1 MSGVK
6 KTRCGCRSTSQASM
20 KRNLENIIADIKS
33 NRAPQLLLLFGDD
46 LQVDAAC
53 RTIVDQLVPQDQ
65 RGFNLERFDGRS
77 VPWDQIEASLN
88 TPPFFPGK
96 KVIWVENVTY
106 FTSQE
111 QKGEL
116 GERVFQAWG
125 EGKQDEAVRLLL
137 DLLAVEGWTQEQ
149 WEQLQSASSLG
160 PLIDL
165 LEADGAEARED
176 TQALLAYCRYKG
188 MDLNQR
194 HGARGNRLA
203 ELLDDGLPLWDL
215 LLMTAV
221 QVDRRTRLYKR
232 LEEMGA
238 VLPLVIE
245 RDRSGRISRENLTEF
260 ISQRLRQAGKT
271 IESQAREMILLRAGD
286 ELRGLREELEKLVL
300 FVGERSTIRTQDV
313 DLIFADRGEGWVFD
327 LTRSIGER
335 NALAA
340 LAHLARL
347 LTQGEHPL
355 KLLGTIA
362 AEVRKLLAA
371 RQLLDGELR
380 GRWKRGMSYQ
390 QFQQNV
396 LTTGAPVLT
405 RNPYGDYMCFQ
416 RADQFSLQELRAHL
430 AGIHEADFRLK
441 SAANNPRLV
450 MEKLILSMCLGS
462 RKGNRPFQYR
472 TGT

>member
-1 MSGVK
+1 
-6 KTRCGCRSTSQASM
+6 M

-33 NRAPQLLLLFGDD
+33 DRAPQLLLLFGDD

-53 RTIVDQLVPQDQ
+53 RTIVGHLVPEDQ

-77 VPWDQIEASLN
+77 VPWDQIEASLK

-96 KVIWVENVTY
+96 KVVWVENVNY
-106 FTSQE
+106 FISQE

-116 GERVFQAWG
+116 GERVLQAWG
-125 EGKQDEAVRLLL
+125 EGKQDEAARLLL

-149 WEQLQSASSLG
+149 WEQLQSAAFLG
-160 PLIDL
+160 PLIEL
-165 LEADGAEARED
+165 LETDGADARED

-194 HGARGNRLA
+194 RGARGHGLA
-203 ELLDDGLPLWDL
+203 QMLDDGLPPWNL
-215 LLMTAV
+215 LLMTAEH
-221 QVDRRTRLYKR
+221 VDRRMRLYKR

-238 VLPLVIE
+238 ALPLVIE
-245 RDRSGRISRENLTEF
+245 RDRSGRISRESLTEF
-260 ISQRLRQAGKT
+260 ISLRLRQAGKS

-286 ELRGLREELEKLVL
+286 ELRGIQEELEKLL
-300 FVGERSTIRTQDV
+300 LYVGEQSTIRTQDV
-313 DLIFADRGEGWVFD
+313 ELIFVDRGEGWVFD
-327 LTRSIGER
+327 LTRSIGEG
-335 NALAA
+335 NAPAA

-355 KLLGTIA
+355 KLLATIA

-371 RQLLDGELR
+371 RDLLDGELR

-396 LTTGAPVLT
+396 LVAGAPVLT

-416 RADQFSLQELRAHL
+416 RADQFSRGELRAHL
-430 AGIHEADFRLK
+430 AGIHETDFRLK
-441 SAANNPRLV
+441 SAANNPRIV

-462 RKGNRPFQYR
+462 RKDSRPVQHR
-472 TGT
+472 TGI

>member
-1 MSGVK
+1 
-6 KTRCGCRSTSQASM
+6 M
-20 KRNLENIIADIKS
+20 KRDLENLIADIKS
-33 NRAPQLLLLFGDD
+33 NRGPRLLLLFGDD

-53 RTIVDQLVPQDQ
+53 KTIVDQLVPADQ
-65 RGFNLERFDGRS
+65 RGFNLERFDGQFA
-77 VPWDQIEASLN
+77 PWDQIEASLN
-88 TPPFFPGK
+88 TPPFFPGQ
-96 KVIWVENVTY
+96 KVVWIENVTY

-116 GERVFQAWG
+116 GQRVLQAWG
-125 EGKQDEAVRLLL
+125 EGKQDEAARLLL

-149 WEQLQSASSLG
+149 WEQLQSASTLE
-160 PLIDL
+160 PLMDL
-165 LEADGAEARED
+165 LEAAGAEARED
-176 TQALLAYCRYKG
+176 TQALLAHCRSKG

-194 HGARGNRLA
+194 RAAGGHRLT
-203 ELLDDGLPLWDL
+203 EMLDDGLPPWDL

-232 LEEMGA
+232 LDEMGA
-238 VLPLVIE
+238 ALPLVIE
-245 RDRSGRISRENLTEF
+245 RDRSGRISRENLMAF
-260 ISQRLRQAGKT
+260 ISHRLRQAGKT
-271 IESQAREMILLRAGD
+271 IESQAREMILVRAGD
-286 ELRGLREELEKLVL
+286 ELRGLQEELEKLVL
-300 FVGERSTIRTQDV
+300 YVGERPSIRAQDV
-313 DLIFADRGEGWVFD
+313 DLIFVDRGEGWVFD

-335 NALAA
+335 NALDA

-347 LTQGEHPL
+347 MAQGEHPL
-355 KLLGTIA
+355 KLLSTIA

-396 LTTGAPVLT
+396 LMAGAPVLT

-416 RADQFSLQELRAHL
+416 RAERFSLGELRAHL
-430 AGIHEADFRLK
+430 TGIHEADFRLK

-450 MEKLILSMCLGS
+450 MEMFILSMCLGT
-462 RKGNRPFQYR
+462 RKGHRRVQYR
-472 TGT
+472 AGL

>member
-1 MSGVK
+1 MGAE
-6 KTRCGCRSTSQASM
+6 TLASM
-20 KRNLENIIADIKS
+20 KRDLENIIADIKS
-33 NRAPQLLLLFGDD
+33 NGDPRLLLLFGDD

-53 RTIVDQLVPQDQ
+53 RTIVDQLVPEDQ
-65 RGFNLERFDGRS
+65 REFNLERFDGRS
-77 VPWDQIEASLN
+77 VAWDQIETSLN

-96 KVIWVENVTY
+96 KVVWIENVTY

-116 GERVFQAWG
+116 GEKVLQAWG
-125 EGKQDEAVRLLL
+125 EGKQDEAARLLL

-149 WEQLQSASSLG
+149 WEQLQSASSLQ
-160 PLIDL
+160 PFMEL
-165 LEADGAEARED
+165 LEAAGAEARED
-176 TQALLAYCRYKG
+176 AEALLGYCRDKG
-188 MDLNQR
+188 MDLNR
-194 HGARGNRLA
+194 RRSAADHRLA
-203 ELLDDGLPLWDL
+203 EMLDDGLPPWDL

-232 LEEMGA
+232 LDEMGVA
-238 VLPLVIE
+238 LPVVIE
-245 RDRSGRISRENLTEF
+245 RDRSGRISRENLMEF

-286 ELRGLREELEKLVL
+286 ELRGLQEELEKLLL
-300 FVGERSTIRTQDV
+300 FVGERSSIRAQDV

-335 NALAA
+335 NALDA

-347 LTQGEHPL
+347 LAQGEHPL
-355 KLLGTIA
+355 KLLGTVA

-371 RQLLDGELR
+371 RQLLDAELR

-396 LTTGAPVLT
+396 LMTGAPVLT
-405 RNPYGDYMCFQ
+405 RNPYGDYMCLQ
-416 RADQFSLQELRAHL
+416 RAERFSLGELRAHL
-430 AGIHEADFRLK
+430 TGIHETDFRLK

-450 MEKLILSMCLGS
+450 MEKFILSMCLGS
-462 RKGNRPFQYR
+462 GKGSRPFHYR
-472 TGT
+472 IGT

>member
-203 ELLDDGLPLWDL
+203 ELLDDGLPPWDL

-405 RNPYGDYMCFQ
+405 RNPYGDYMSFQ

-441 SAANNPRLV
+441 SAVNNPRLV

>member
-203 ELLDDGLPLWDL
+203 ELLDDGLPPWDL

-300 FVGERSTIRTQDV
+300 YVGERSTIRTQDV

-380 GRWKRGMSYQ
+380 GRWKRGMTYQ

-416 RADQFSLQELRAHL
+416 RADQFYLQELRAHL

-462 RKGNRPFQYR
+462 RKGNRPFKYR

>member
-106 FTSQE
+106 FTSRE

-203 ELLDDGLPLWDL
+203 ELLDDGLPPWDL

-300 FVGERSTIRTQDV
+300 YVGERSTIGTQDV

-371 RQLLDGELR
+371 RQLLDGALR

-396 LTTGAPVLT
+396 LTTGVPVLT

-430 AGIHEADFRLK
+430 AGIHETDFRLK
-441 SAANNPRLV
+441 SAVNNPRLV
-450 MEKLILSMCLGS
+450 MEKFIVSMCLSS
-462 RKGNRPFQYR
+462 RKGNRPFHYR
-472 TGT
+472 IGT

>member
-1 MSGVK
+1 
-6 KTRCGCRSTSQASM
+6 M
-20 KRNLENIIADIKS
+20 KRDLGNIIADIKS
-33 NRAPQLLLLFGDD
+33 NRGPQLLLLFGDD

-53 RTIVDQLVPQDQ
+53 RTIVDQLVPEDQ

-77 VPWDQIEASLN
+77 APWDQIEASLN

-96 KVIWVENVTY
+96 KVVWIENVTY
-106 FTSQE
+106 FTSQK

-116 GERVFQAWG
+116 GERVLQAWG
-125 EGKQDEAVRLLL
+125 EGKQDEALRLLL

-149 WEQLQSASSLG
+149 WEQVQAASSLE
-160 PLIDL
+160 PFVDL
-165 LEADGAEARED
+165 LEAAGAEARED
-176 TQALLAYCRYKG
+176 AQALLAYCRYKG

-194 HGARGNRLA
+194 RAVAGHRLA
-203 ELLDDGLPLWDL
+203 EMLDGGLPPWDL

-238 VLPLVIE
+238 TLPLVIE
-245 RDRSGRISRENLTEF
+245 RDRSGRISRESLTEF

-271 IESQAREMILLRAGD
+271 IENQAREMILLRAGD
-286 ELRGLREELEKLVL
+286 ELRGLQGEMEKLL
-300 FVGERSTIRTQDV
+300 LYVGDRPSIRAQDV
-313 DLIFADRGEGWVFD
+313 DLIFVDRGEGWVFD
-327 LTRSIGER
+327 LTRSIGDR

-347 LTQGEHPL
+347 LAQGEHPL

-371 RQLLDGELR
+371 RQLLDGDLR
-380 GRWKRGMSYQ
+380 GRWRRGMSYQ

-396 LTTGAPVLT
+396 LQTGAPVLT

-416 RADQFSLQELRAHL
+416 RADQFSLQQLRAHL

-450 MEKLILSMCLGS
+450 IEKFVLSMCLGS
-462 RKGNRPFQYR
+462 RKSNRPFQYG
-472 TGT
+472 TGL

>member
-1 MSGVK
+1 
-6 KTRCGCRSTSQASM
+6 M

-203 ELLDDGLPLWDL
+203 ELLDDGLPPWDL

-300 FVGERSTIRTQDV
+300 YVGERSTIRTQDV

>member
-1 MSGVK
+1 
-6 KTRCGCRSTSQASM
+6 M

-116 GERVFQAWG
+116 GEGVFHAWG

-203 ELLDDGLPLWDL
+203 ELLDDGLPPWDL

-300 FVGERSTIRTQDV
+300 YVGERSTIRTQDV